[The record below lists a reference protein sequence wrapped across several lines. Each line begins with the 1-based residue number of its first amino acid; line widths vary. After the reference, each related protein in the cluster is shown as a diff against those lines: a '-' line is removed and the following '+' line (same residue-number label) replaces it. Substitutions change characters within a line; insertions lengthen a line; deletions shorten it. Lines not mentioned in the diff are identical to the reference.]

1 MAEDEDLRIDALRQ
15 EIMREV
21 DAVKNDVEQSPGGLM
36 GDIKNLKWL
45 LGILIAVFALIATIL
60 ALAANII

>member
-21 DAVKNDVEQSPGGLM
+21 DAVKNDVEQSLGGLM